1 MTKEEQSIWLASLK
15 VGDQV
20 AVRYGRWGAGSYT
33 IFRIERVTSTQL
45 VSTRQSF
52 RPVEVRF
59 RKSDGRVIGD
69 DGYNR
74 IEPVTK
80 EVREANEREKL
91 TTWLTLLKANS
102 LSLPCLRAMR
112 EAHDKN
118 GGAA

>member
-1 MTKEEQSIWLASLK
+1 MKTEERTAWLASLK
-15 VGDQV
+15 VGDKV
-20 AVRYGRWGAGSYT
+20 AVRYGRWGSGAYT

-74 IEPVTK
+74 IEPVTSEIL
-80 EVREANEREKL
+80 EVNERDKL

>member
-1 MTKEEQSIWLASLK
+1 MNHEQHKVWLASLK

-20 AVRYGRWGAGSYT
+20 AVRYGRWGSGAYT
-33 IFRIERVTSTQL
+33 IFCIERVTSTQL

-59 RKSDGRVIGD
+59 RKSDGRVIGE

-74 IEPVTK
+74 IEPVTS
-80 EVREANEREKL
+80 EVLEVNERDKL
-91 TTWLTLLKANS
+91 TTWLTLLKANT
-102 LSLPCLRAMR
+102 LSLQCLRAMR